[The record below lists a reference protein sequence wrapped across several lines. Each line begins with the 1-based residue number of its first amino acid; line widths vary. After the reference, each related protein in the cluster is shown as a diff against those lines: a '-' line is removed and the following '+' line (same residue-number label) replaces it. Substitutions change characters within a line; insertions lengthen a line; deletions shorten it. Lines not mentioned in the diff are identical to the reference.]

1 MRGLKSCKVKEN
13 QDNVCIKMNEI
24 LNMPRPVL
32 KKNMSLPLGVKFV
45 PPGPG

>member
-32 KKNMSLPLGVKFV
+32 KKTWVCHLGW
-45 PPGPG
+45 